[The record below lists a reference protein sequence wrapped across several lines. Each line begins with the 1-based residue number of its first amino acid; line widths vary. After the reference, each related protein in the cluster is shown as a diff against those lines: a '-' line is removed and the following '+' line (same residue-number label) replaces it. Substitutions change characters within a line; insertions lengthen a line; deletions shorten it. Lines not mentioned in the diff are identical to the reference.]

1 MCTESR
7 DCNSEMMF
15 DRISDQCGWYRREDA
30 VIGREGQGCNV
41 RYRSDI
47 DDWLYTID
55 DASGVADDRKMTARL
70 SKQKHTGRCTVW

>member
-30 VIGREGQGCNV
+30 VVGREGQGFNG

-47 DDWLYTID
+47 
-55 DASGVADDRKMTARL
+55 ARL
-70 SKQKHTGRCTVW
+70 ALHY